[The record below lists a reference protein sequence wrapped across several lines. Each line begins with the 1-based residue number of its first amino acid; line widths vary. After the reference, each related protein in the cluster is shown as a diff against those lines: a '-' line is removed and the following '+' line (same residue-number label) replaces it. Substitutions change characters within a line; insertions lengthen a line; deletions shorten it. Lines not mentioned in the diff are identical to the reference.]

1 MFIPPPFSV
10 EGMRWGA
17 PASLTCDKDL
27 AGSYGKRS
35 IGGGCFQE
43 QELRLAP
50 ESNIKDGQAKRGG
63 ASGGL

>member
-1 MFIPPPFSV
+1 
-10 EGMRWGA
+10 MRWGA
-17 PASLTCDKDL
+17 PASLACDKDL